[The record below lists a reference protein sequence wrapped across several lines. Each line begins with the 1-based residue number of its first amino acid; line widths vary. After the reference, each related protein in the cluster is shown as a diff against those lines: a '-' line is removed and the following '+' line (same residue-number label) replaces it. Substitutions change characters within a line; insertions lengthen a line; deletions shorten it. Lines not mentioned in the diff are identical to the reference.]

1 MDAQKRE
8 DRSEDGH
15 NAQHSSGLKRVFR
28 MLINVL
34 MFIPNLVAHYI
45 IRPMGMMRHSIM
57 GKLFVI
63 VTVVYLIAATSLYMF
78 TGQYHPFS
86 KDLYNH
92 LPFSKSDSSRFDPRA
107 APKAMLANPSDVQ
120 VFDWN
125 DWLDLSVIQK
135 VAKNANETSNL
146 WPFKW
151 SGEDPFKDI
160 QTPPRKA
167 GTEEQNALIGKY
179 FLSQKA
185 PVPKAV
191 YFLETDRVVN
201 VVSQAEYDR
210 LERQRVEKEQA
221 DKLAE
226 EDAKD
231 EKKDENKDEKK
242 DDKKEEDKEKR
253 DGENKDDKEDNK
265 KEEKEEKEEKD
276 QTKLSNSVTS
286 TASAQSAKSTFDS
299 LFPEF
304 KSKDYADRMLV
315 DMPLDLF
322 KFDVDMIT
330 NVTEDMTEEQKKHA
344 ELVNWALDNV
354 KSSPKYF
361 YEVPLKNDRSA
372 LGIHYDW
379 RFFNKVRRGTKH
391 EEFMHH
397 LMRAWSKFSEKE
409 NILSLIAHGSL
420 IGYYWDG
427 MAMPWDADND
437 VQMPIM
443 ELDRFARKYNQ
454 TLIVQDPKEGN
465 GRYFIDVSPWY
476 VDRPNGK
483 VKSNNNNVIDAR
495 FIDIRS
501 GIYIDITGLAYT
513 DPKHGK
519 DQGRTEVNCKSPHY
533 YDIGEL
539 SPARMAMYEGVPVYV
554 PNDVSKVLVS
564 EYNEKIKK
572 PKFNEWKFNQDL
584 RLWVKQEK
592 CAKFQI
598 KKKKFDS
605 NGHLTKY
612 GACNDDGIYEYYEN
626 TKEVTELRVRE
637 QELYDQLDAL
647 DKNDHSQAA
656 NIKAKLADL
665 MKKYYP
671 PLLDDPEPF

>member
-1 MDAQKRE
+1 MDVQKRE
-8 DRSEDGH
+8 DRSEDVQ
-15 NAQHSSGLKRVFR
+15 NAQPSGLRRVFR
-28 MLINVL
+28 MLIMVL

-45 IRPMGMMRHSIM
+45 IRPLGVMRHSTM

-63 VTVVYLIAATSLYMF
+63 VTVVYLIAAASLYMF

-92 LPFSKSDSSRFDPRA
+92 LPFAKSDSSRFDPRA
-107 APKAMLANPSDVQ
+107 APKAMLANPADVQ

-135 VAKNANETSNL
+135 VAKNANETSKL

-151 SGEDPFKDI
+151 SGEDPFKGI

-201 VVSQAEYDR
+201 VVSQSEYDR

-221 DKLAE
+221 DQLAE
-226 EDAKD
+226 E
-231 EKKDENKDEKK
+231 EKKNEDKEKRDDEKK
-242 DDKKEEDKEKR
+242 DDK
-253 DGENKDDKEDNK
+253 DDKEDKEDKEDKMNEEHED
-265 KEEKEEKEEKD
+265 KEEEKTE
-276 QTKLSNSVTS
+276 QAAAVTS
-286 TASAQSAKSTFDS
+286 TTSAHSAESTFDS

-330 NVTEDMTEEQKKHA
+330 NVTEDMSKEDREHA
-344 ELVNWALDNV
+344 EFINWAVDHV
-354 KSSPKYF
+354 KDSPKYF
-361 YEVPLKNDRSA
+361 YEVPLKNDHTA
-372 LGIHYDW
+372 LGVHYDW
-379 RFFNKVRRGTKH
+379 RFFNKIRRGTKH

-454 TLIVQDPKEGN
+454 TLVVQDPKEGN

-483 VKSNNNNVIDAR
+483 VKTNNNNVIDAR

-519 DQGRTEVNCKSPHY
+519 DKGRTEVNCKSPHY

-598 KKKKFDS
+598 KKKKFDA

-626 TKEVTELRVRE
+626 TKEVTELRMRE
-637 QELYDQLDAL
+637 KELYAQLDAL
-647 DKNDHSQAA
+647 NKDDHAQAA